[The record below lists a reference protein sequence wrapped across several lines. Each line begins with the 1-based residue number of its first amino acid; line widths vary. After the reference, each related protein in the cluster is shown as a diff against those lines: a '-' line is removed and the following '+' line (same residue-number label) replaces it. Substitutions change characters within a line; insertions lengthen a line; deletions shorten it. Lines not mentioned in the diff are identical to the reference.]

1 MAQIAGTDTKPAAS
15 LDSEDADFGVR
26 DLPPNLCHCCQ
37 KWQVPE
43 RGLLARFFNDESESP
58 LYCHF
63 CMHRVCSPECLSE
76 EKYVIP
82 RLFNVS
88 YNIQKVS
95 VCKKAGT
102 FLSKQNY
109 LRIDHKNPQVVLR
122 DEFF

>member
-1 MAQIAGTDTKPAAS
+1 
-15 LDSEDADFGVR
+15 
-26 DLPPNLCHCCQ
+26 
-37 KWQVPE
+37 
-43 RGLLARFFNDESESP
+43 
-58 LYCHF
+58 
-63 CMHRVCSPECLSE
+63 MHRVCSPECLSE

-88 YNIQKVS
+88 YNIQKVP